1 MTLRTTTRSQRL
13 LGLTL
18 LLAGCGG
25 GDPNKPALG
34 RVSGTVTY
42 QGKPLTTG
50 VVTFVPASGPGATT
64 GQAASGEIDSSGGY
78 SLTTF
83 EAGDGA
89 VIGLHTVTVQARE
102 GQTRTGK
109 GMPAPGEVVKV
120 PKSLIPEKYAKGGTS
135 KLQFEVKAGSNTNN
149 IDLTD

>member
-1 MTLRTTTRSQRL
+1 MTPRTTNRFYVL
-13 LGLTL
+13 LSLSV

-25 GDPNKPALG
+25 DPSKPALG

-50 VVTFVPASGPGATT
+50 LVTFIPSSGPGAST
-64 GQAASGEIDSSGGY
+64 GQPASGEINSSGGY

-89 VIGLHTVTVQARE
+89 VLGTHTVTVQARE
-102 GQTRTGK
+102 GAMQTGK

-135 KLQFEVKAGSNTNN
+135 KLQFEVKAGSNTYN
-149 IDLTD
+149 IELTD